1 MNTHLQSPAKNLE
14 ELLDDLRRWS
24 DQLPVAQPDQPS
36 RVTLQVL
43 KPLVNRGFTL
53 KGNFQKVSS
62 KLMIWSVDAYQE
74 NDQWARVKVVRLR
87 YYYNQAQ
94 PTR

>member
-1 MNTHLQSPAKNLE
+1 
-14 ELLDDLRRWS
+14 
-24 DQLPVAQPDQPS
+24 
-36 RVTLQVL
+36 VL

-94 PTR
+94 PTG